1 MIRDYLVQRVE
12 HGVVRSRADVVATL
26 EDAGLEVPR
35 QGRDYVTAR
44 DPESGKRW
52 RLKGALYE
60 YDFNPERVDVPAP
73 PPAEAA
79 QREIEE
85 TAANELQRLGGNLS
99 AVVDDALRTIEAD
112 TGAAVGRLS
121 ALLRGWL
128 RPLVI
133 GLIFSLGI
141 IGGSWAGT
149 LAVDDHRAADRGAG
163 GAPRGNRR
171 GPRDAGPD
179 RGDDL
184 GAGADGVAPDPRAG
198 LLEDG
203 GRGGAGR
210 APRQREA
217 AARSQPRG
225 GGRAGS

>member
-1 MIRDYLVQRVE
+1 MTSTPNELT
-12 HGVVRSRADVVATL
+12 SRL
-26 EDAGLEVPR
+26 R
-35 QGRDYVTAR
+35 R
-44 DPESGKRW
+44 
-52 RLKGALYE
+52 RL
-60 YDFNPERVDVPAP
+60 
-73 PPAEAA
+73 EAA

-217 AARSQPRG
+217 AARSQPRRWS
-225 GGRAGS
+225 GRVMSVMWRSSGSLGRRVMVTVQRS